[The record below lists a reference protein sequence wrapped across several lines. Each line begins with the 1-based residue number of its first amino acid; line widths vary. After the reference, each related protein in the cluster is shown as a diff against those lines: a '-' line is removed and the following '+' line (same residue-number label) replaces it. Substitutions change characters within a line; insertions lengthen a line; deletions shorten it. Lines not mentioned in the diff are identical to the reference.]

1 MNMTCL
7 EAQTK
12 IMAFIDNKLSDEEL
26 YDFVKH
32 VKNCKNCSEELEI
45 YYTLL
50 VGMKQL
56 DNNENLSADFKH
68 DLDRKLDDS
77 MHRINNTKK
86 LKKSS
91 VAIIVIAI
99 VAAGII
105 GYNNFLGWVYNNEQ
119 ELKLSRQSEYYFY
132 DNFGDVVFDEHR
144 MVIRELLIS
153 VEPKKPDETTAFYNK
168 IHQYHVNQAIVNEE
182 KNDEQSIID

>member
-1 MNMTCL
+1 MTCL

-56 DNNENLSADFKH
+56 DNNENLSADFKR
-68 DLDRKLDDS
+68 DLEKKLDDS
-77 MHRINNTKK
+77 MHRLNNTNK

-91 VAIIVIAI
+91 VAVIVLAI
-99 VAAGII
+99 LAAGVM
-105 GYNNFLGWVYNNEQ
+105 GYNNFLGWVYHNEQ
-119 ELKLSRQSEYYFY
+119 ALKLEKQSEYYFY
-132 DNFGDVVFDEHR
+132 DTFGEVVFDENR
-144 MVIRELLIS
+144 MVLRELLIS
-153 VEPKKPDETTAFYNK
+153 VEPEEPDQTSAFYEK
-168 IHQYHVNQAIVNEE
+168 IHQYHVNQAIMNEE
-182 KNDEQSIID
+182 ENDEESIID

>member
-1 MNMTCL
+1 MTCL

-32 VKNCKNCSEELEI
+32 IKNCKNCFEELEI

-56 DNNENLSADFKH
+56 DNNENLSADFAR
-68 DLDRKLDDS
+68 DLEKKLDDS
-77 MHRINNTKK
+77 MHRLSNTDK
-86 LKKSS
+86 LKKST
-91 VAIIVIAI
+91 VALILIA
-99 VAAGII
+99 VLAAGVV
-105 GYNNFLGWVYNNEQ
+105 GYNNFLGWVYHNEQ
-119 ELKLSRQSEYYFY
+119 DLKLSRQSAYYYY
-132 DNFGDVVFDEHR
+132 DTFGEAVFDEHR
-144 MVIRELLIS
+144 MVLKELLIS
-153 VEPKKPDETTAFYNK
+153 TEPKQIDQTTAFYHK

-182 KNDEQSIID
+182 ENDEESIID